1 MTAVDSAINLA
12 KVDFNALQEFVP
24 AQVGPWSLHGWGL
37 FVLVVAI
44 TIGLMKNR
52 RASLTVGFLIVALVA
67 AHILRLMSL
76 SDPGFHD
83 QLIGLYAFIP
93 SRYAPWSFYDWAP
106 GGLLAG
112 IWSPFTYIF
121 LHGDGSHLFGNCVA
135 LFVFGRCVAWRI
147 GTWRFLLLFA
157 SAGAA
162 GAFVHLIFSWQ
173 DPTPLIGASA
183 SGFGVM
189 AATFRFVPRTQD
201 RLKALFWP
209 DETVRDAPLA
219 SLREILS
226 ERRSLVYIF
235 ICLII
240 YPLGLLALIYGAAG
254 NVAVTGHFGGFA
266 VGLFAFAVFDRKR
279 PEAPG
284 GVTTEE
290 ISEAK
295 QVESWGLRLLR
306 IGFILLIIV
315 GVAGGL
321 SYYFSPFLQ

>member
-1 MTAVDSAINLA
+1 MTTVDSAINLA
-12 KVDFNALQEFVP
+12 KVDFNALQEFVQ
-24 AQVGPWSLHGWGL
+24 AQTGPWFLHGWGL
-37 FVLVVAI
+37 FILVVAI
-44 TIGLMKNR
+44 IIGLMKNR
-52 RASLTVGFLIVALVA
+52 RASVAVGFVIVALVV
-67 AHILRLMSL
+67 AHIVRLMSL

-83 QLIGLYAFIP
+83 QLIGLFAFIP
-93 SRYAPWSFYDWAP
+93 SRYAPWSLYDWAP

-112 IWSPFTYIF
+112 LWSPFTYTF

-135 LFVFGRCVAWRI
+135 LFIFGRCVAWRI
-147 GTWRFLLLFA
+147 GTWRFLALFA
-157 SAGAA
+157 CAGAG

-219 SLREILS
+219 SLGEILS
-226 ERRSLVYIF
+226 ERRSLVYMF

-266 VGLFAFAVFDRKR
+266 VGLFAFGLFDRKR
-279 PEAPG
+279 PTAPVS
-284 GVTTEE
+284 VTTEAT
-290 ISEAK
+290 SEAK
-295 QVESWGLRLLR
+295 QAESWGLRFLR
-306 IGFILLIIV
+306 IGFILLVIF
-315 GVAGGL
+315 GVATGL
-321 SYYFSPFLQ
+321 SYYLAPFFQ